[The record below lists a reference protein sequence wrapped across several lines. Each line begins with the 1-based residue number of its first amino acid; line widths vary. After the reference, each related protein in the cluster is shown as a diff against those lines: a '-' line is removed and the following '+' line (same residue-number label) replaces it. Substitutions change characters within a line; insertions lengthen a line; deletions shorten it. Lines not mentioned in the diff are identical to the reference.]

1 MQEKK
6 IVSIIVPIYK
16 VEQYMDECIT
26 SIVNQTYSNIEI
38 ILVDDGS
45 PDNCPRK
52 CDDWGKADE
61 RVVVYHKKNG
71 GLSDA
76 RNYGIEVAKGEFI
89 MFVDSDDYIAREMV
103 EKLYSSII
111 DSDAD
116 IVGCKINTVTNGV
129 VSEYDKIG
137 NKNKKLTPIMT
148 GLDYLKL
155 FVAGEIE
162 NASWNKIYKK
172 SCFDTIRFR
181 KGRNNEDFLMF
192 YELCPEIKKIA
203 FIDYYGY
210 FYRQREGSIVHDV
223 NNFLYF
229 DIIKNIEEIKADIIK
244 NRPYLLKSIKIKEL
258 EERIVFMKLVLNRR
272 KLCLYFSEFLQNY
285 VKLWKSIN
293 IAKELPPIYKRPFYL
308 LRYFPIFYSLKS

>member
-76 RNYGIEVAKGEFI
+76 RNYGIEVAKGDFI

-162 NASWNKIYKK
+162 NASWNN
-172 SCFDTIRFR
+172 SS
-181 KGRNNEDFLMF
+181 L
-192 YELCPEIKKIA
+192 
-203 FIDYYGY
+203 
-210 FYRQREGSIVHDV
+210 
-223 NNFLYF
+223 
-229 DIIKNIEEIKADIIK
+229 II
-244 NRPYLLKSIKIKEL
+244 
-258 EERIVFMKLVLNRR
+258 
-272 KLCLYFSEFLQNY
+272 Q
-285 VKLWKSIN
+285 
-293 IAKELPPIYKRPFYL
+293 
-308 LRYFPIFYSLKS
+308 